1 MMLSSRLT
9 VAPAEGTWVIRA
21 GGAVIGESSRALE
34 LHEDGHDPVI
44 YFPREDLGMAF
55 IEPSATR
62 WSDQTKGEASYFTIV
77 TRNGLIAD
85 AGWSYETPLEDA
97 ARIAGYMAFYPD
109 RVTIE
114 RV

>member
-1 MMLSSRLT
+1 MLTSRLT

-21 GGAVIGESSRALE
+21 DGAVIGETSRALE
-34 LHEDGHDPVI
+34 LHEEGHDPVI

-55 IEPSATR
+55 LEASATR
-62 WSDQTKGEASYFTIV
+62 STDPVKGEASHYGIV

-85 AGWSYETPLEDA
+85 AGWSYETPREDA

-109 RVTIE
+109 RVAIE